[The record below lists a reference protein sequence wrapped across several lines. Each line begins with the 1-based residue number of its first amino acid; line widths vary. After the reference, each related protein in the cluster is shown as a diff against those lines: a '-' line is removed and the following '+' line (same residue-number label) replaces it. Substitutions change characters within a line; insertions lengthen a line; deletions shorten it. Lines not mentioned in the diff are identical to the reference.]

1 MSHSHLISDTAED
14 HCIYQIGLHKV
25 PVKPL
30 WENKIDSD
38 DSRDLTK
45 STSQVCCIYY
55 KYNFVF
61 SFVVKYIIDIAYFT

>member
-45 STSQVCCIYY
+45 STSQVC
-55 KYNFVF
+55 
-61 SFVVKYIIDIAYFT
+61 